1 MSQNVAL
8 REIMT
13 MVRRKEGTRDSRIHE
28 RSRGFFLFSFA
39 DNRSWCPFLVF
50 QLYFKLFKK
59 IIYNIS
65 YIYIYKSIFYSCTRG
80 KKLKFVPLLF
90 FTSLFLQICPKANN
104 NGINL
109 ELFSVNVNPINS
121 REKRAFEANL

>member
-1 MSQNVAL
+1 MSF
-8 REIMT
+8 
-13 MVRRKEGTRDSRIHE
+13 SR
-28 RSRGFFLFSFA
+28 FLI
-39 DNRSWCPFLVF
+39 VF
-50 QLYFKLFKK
+50 QTIQKKK
-59 IIYNIS
+59 IIYNIL
-65 YIYIYKSIFYSCTRG
+65 YIINKSIFYSCTRG